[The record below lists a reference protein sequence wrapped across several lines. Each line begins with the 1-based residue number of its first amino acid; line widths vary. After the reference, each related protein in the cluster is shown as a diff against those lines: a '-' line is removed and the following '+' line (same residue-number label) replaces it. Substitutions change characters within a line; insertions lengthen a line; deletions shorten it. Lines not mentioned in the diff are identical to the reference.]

1 MDMYNFLRTAIE
13 RHIHETEPLIGQL
26 TDEVISQ
33 EPIPDGRPLG
43 EVFLHML
50 RSIEYYLQGLVLNRW
65 TPLPYTLVDYATADK
80 MRALSE
86 AVFGK
91 SRSYLQQLKSADLS
105 REVEGLN
112 RPATLYEILLE
123 LLEHSIH
130 HRGQITVYYRLL
142 GIEPARIPY
151 IV

>member
-1 MDMYNFLRTAIE
+1 MDMYNFLRAAIE
-13 RHIHETEPLIGQL
+13 RHIREIEPLIGQL
-26 TDEVISQ
+26 TDEVITR

-50 RSIEYYLQGLVLNRW
+50 RSIEYYLQGLVHNRW
-65 TPLPYTLVDYATADK
+65 VPLPYTLVSYATADK
-80 MRALSE
+80 LRGLSE
-86 AVFGK
+86 EVFRR
-91 SRSYLQQLKSADLS
+91 SMSYLQQLESADLS
-105 REVEGLN
+105 REVAGLN
-112 RPATLYEILLE
+112 RSATQYEILLE

-142 GIEPARIPY
+142 GIEPVRIPY

>member
-13 RHIHETEPLIGQL
+13 RHIRETEPLIAQL
-26 TDEVISQ
+26 TDEAIMQ

-50 RSIEYYLQGLVLNRW
+50 RSIEYYLQGLVHNRW
-65 TPLPYTLVDYATADK
+65 APLPYTLVDYATADNL
-80 MRALSE
+80 RTLSE
-86 AVFGK
+86 KVFEK
-91 SRSYLQQLKSADLS
+91 SRSYLKQLESADLS
-105 REVEGLN
+105 REIEGLN
-112 RPATLYEILLE
+112 RPATLSQVLLE

-142 GIEPARIPY
+142 GIEPARIRY

>member
-1 MDMYNFLRTAIE
+1 MYNFLRTAIE
-13 RHIHETEPLIGQL
+13 RHIRETEPLIGQL
-26 TDEVISQ
+26 TDEIIAR

-50 RSIEYYLQGLVLNRW
+50 RSIEYYLQGMVHNRW
-65 TPLPYTLVDYATADK
+65 APLPYTLVDYATADK
-80 MRALSE
+80 LRALSE
-86 AVFGK
+86 EVFEK
-91 SRSYLQQLKSADLS
+91 SRSYLQQLESADLS
-105 REVEGLN
+105 QEAEGLL
-112 RPATLYEILLE
+112 RPATLYEVLLE

-142 GIEPARIPY
+142 GIEPAGIPY